1 MANCN
6 KCAYSVPYWNVKQQT
21 GESRCVAPK
30 DFSME
35 TKEGE
40 HDCQAFKVNEWDEK
54 RIDIVGSNGN
64 IALHYKDDEK

>member
-6 KCAYSVPYWNVKQQT
+6 KCAYSVPYWNVKLKT
-21 GESRCVAPK
+21 GESRCISK
-30 DFSME
+30 HDFTME

-40 HDCQAFKVNEWDEK
+40 HDCQAFKVNDFDEK

-64 IALHYKDDEK
+64 IALHYKDDE

>member
-6 KCAYSVPYWNVKQQT
+6 KCAYSHIYWKVET
-21 GESRCVAPK
+21 DTWLTRCVAPI

-40 HDCQAFKVNEWDEK
+40 HDCQAFKVNDFDEK
-54 RIDIVGSNGN
+54 RIDIVGTNGN